1 MIFNRDILFIHV
13 PKTGGMAMTDL
24 LLASLPKPVFY
35 THPHEPN
42 PQLAAQGVVE
52 IPGDRHESLPEARE
66 ILAPRGFAMEQF
78 RLILAVIRNPY
89 ALEVS
94 RFCYLQNGNAVDRGH
109 NQTLAMT
116 GDFEKFAR
124 ESEDHGGATRP
135 IESYYQLDGALPK
148 NLRVLRQENLTEDLR
163 AAFASVGLP
172 TDFTLPIVN
181 ETRHEPFATFYT
193 PAAAAAVNARYR
205 WFFDQG
211 FYPRFDEAT
220 FTFANP
226 GARFADPLKL
236 TGSVQRLG
244 PAKLCWRDTWMSDAL
259 RFPVRVTAPV
269 RGLRLTGTTPQ
280 HTTAPTEVILKLGA
294 REFRQSFPGQKDFVW
309 EISCPLAPHEAVEI
323 ELLGA
328 PIFSP
333 SELDK
338 NSRDI
343 RRLSF
348 RLQSF
353 EFQPA

>member
-24 LLASLPKPVFY
+24 LLAALPKPVFY
-35 THPHEPN
+35 THPHEHSPL
-42 PQLAAQGVVE
+42 LAAQGVVE
-52 IPGDRHESLPEARE
+52 ITGDRHESLPEARE
-66 ILAPRGFAMEQF
+66 ILAKRGFAMEQF

-109 NQTLAMT
+109 NQTLAMS
-116 GDFEKFAR
+116 GDFEKFAQ
-124 ESEDHGGATRP
+124 ESFDHGDGVRP

-172 TDFTLPIVN
+172 TDFTLPVVN
-181 ETRHEPFATFYT
+181 ETRHEPFATFFT
-193 PAAAAAVNARYR
+193 LAAAAAVEARYH

-211 FYPRFDEAT
+211 FYPRFDDAT
-220 FTFANP
+220 FNFATP
-226 GARFADPLKL
+226 GARFADSLKL
-236 TGSVQRLG
+236 IGPVQRLG
-244 PAKLCWRDTWMSDAL
+244 PAKVCWRDTWVSDAL
-259 RFPVRVTAPV
+259 RFPVRVTTPV
-269 RGLRLTGTTPQ
+269 RGLRLAIATPR
-280 HTTAPTEVILKLGA
+280 HTTAPTDIVLKLSA
-294 REFRQSFPGQKDFVW
+294 REFCHSFPGQQDSVW
-309 EISCPLAPHEAVEI
+309 EIPCPLAAHEAVEV
-323 ELLGA
+323 ELIGT
-328 PIFSP
+328 PVFSP

-338 NSRDI
+338 TSRDI